1 MISDRTKI
9 LRKLHATFKKRFE
22 VEDPHKDLHLL
33 AVSEFGVKSMT
44 ELNDDQLK
52 QMIAMVD
59 SASIDW
65 KKLEQETGVTVIDEM
80 SVKQQSLVAKLQ
92 KELGWSDQYLIEIA
106 IRRYGFL
113 HWKYLTGRQAW
124 AFCNYLIYRRRSK
137 DGKKSE
143 TKTA

>member
-1 MISDRTKI
+1 MISGRTKI
-9 LRKLHATFKKRFE
+9 LKKLHATFKKRFD

-44 ELNDDQLK
+44 ELSEEQLK

-59 SASIDW
+59 SANINW
-65 KKLEQETGVTVIDEM
+65 KQLEQHTGVNVVEEM
-80 SVKQQSLVAKLQ
+80 TIKQQALVSKLQ
-92 KELGWSDQYLIEIA
+92 KELGWSDEYLIEIA

-124 AFCNYLIYRRRSK
+124 AFCNYLIYRRRMK
-137 DGKKSE
+137 DGKRKEKIS
-143 TKTA
+143 